1 MGRARGNNGGEPVRL
16 GRKRPEA
23 VSTDEPIETPE
34 VDDSVEDDQ
43 MQSLDADQADQDW
56 REDGPFDL
64 EEVDL
69 SADQISRID
78 LGTLIITPWEGLN
91 LQLQVDEATRKVLT
105 VTGVWAESGLEV
117 ALFAAPASGGLA
129 EQHRAEA
136 TQEATEAGGTVE
148 EQIGPFGPELRRV
161 IPQPGPKRER
171 MFHVSRVWYAE
182 GPRWMMRGTLLGEAA
197 LDPEDA
203 SKAAPFEEF
212 FRNLVVRRGSE
223 PRVPGEPITMTLPQ
237 GAD

>member
-1 MGRARGNNGGEPVRL
+1 MGRNRGENGGEPVKF
-16 GRKRPEA
+16 GRKRSVATA
-23 VSTDEPIETPE
+23 VDDPSETPE
-34 VDDSVEDDQ
+34 AEELVEDDDDQ
-43 MQSLDADQADQDW
+43 DAVQDW

-69 SADQISRID
+69 SADEFSRID
-78 LGTLIITPWEGLN
+78 LGTLILTPWDGLN
-91 LQLQVDEATRKVLT
+91 LQLQVDEATRKVLA
-105 VTGVWAESGLEV
+105 VTGVWEDSGLEV

-129 EQHRAEA
+129 EQHRVAA
-136 TQEATEAGGTVE
+136 AQEATEAGGTVE
-148 EQIGPFGPELRRV
+148 EQIGPFGPELHRV
-161 IPQPGPKRER
+161 IPQQGPKRER